1 MNDQPEASKKAQQTA
16 NDAAAS
22 PQPASTPL
30 VQLNKNDSTFPA
42 GTEEVPLQ
50 PAPVSDESPVSAD
63 SAPVDLVKW
72 GLQRFAGRRIVLSS
86 SFGMEGC
93 ALIDMCDKAVKEF
106 NLDQITVAYIDTGFF
121 FPETHSLR
129 KKLTERYDSLNFV
142 AWETDVSIKEQ
153 AENYGNELWKNNP
166 NLCCHIRKVVP
177 MKQNVVNYDVWIT
190 ALRRSQTKSRAN
202 TEVVSWDWK
211 YQILKF
217 CPFAS
222 WSRGDVWSY
231 IQENDV
237 PFNQLHLQG
246 YPSVSCFHC
255 TQQVEGSTPDSDV
268 RDGRWA
274 GKKKDECGLHFNI

>member
-106 NLDQITVAYIDTGFF
+106 NLDQITVAYL
-121 FPETHSLR
+121 SL
-129 KKLTERYDSLNFV
+129 
-142 AWETDVSIKEQ
+142 I
-153 AENYGNELWKNNP
+153 
-166 NLCCHIRKVVP
+166 HI
-177 MKQNVVNYDVWIT
+177 
-190 ALRRSQTKSRAN
+190 
-202 TEVVSWDWK
+202 
-211 YQILKF
+211 
-217 CPFAS
+217 
-222 WSRGDVWSY
+222 
-231 IQENDV
+231 
-237 PFNQLHLQG
+237 
-246 YPSVSCFHC
+246 
-255 TQQVEGSTPDSDV
+255 
-268 RDGRWA
+268 
-274 GKKKDECGLHFNI
+274 